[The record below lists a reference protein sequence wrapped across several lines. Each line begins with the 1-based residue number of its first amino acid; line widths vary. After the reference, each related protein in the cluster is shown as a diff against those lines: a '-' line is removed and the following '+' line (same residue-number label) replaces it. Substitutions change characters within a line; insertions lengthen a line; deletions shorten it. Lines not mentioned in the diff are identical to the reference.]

1 VRSRVEKADAELR
14 KLEKES
20 ESEIQAHG
28 QVRVY
33 LISLFL
39 SCAGNFLFLR

>member
-1 VRSRVEKADAELR
+1 MKSKVRSRVEKADAELR

-28 QVRVY
+28 QVG
-33 LISLFL
+33 ISD
-39 SCAGNFLFLR
+39 SHYT